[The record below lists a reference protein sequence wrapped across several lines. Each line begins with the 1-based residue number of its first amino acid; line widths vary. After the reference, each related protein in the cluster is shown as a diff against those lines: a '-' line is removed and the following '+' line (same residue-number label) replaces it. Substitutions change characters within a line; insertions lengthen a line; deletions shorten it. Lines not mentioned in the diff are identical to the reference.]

1 MYFSKTIRAAFLGVF
16 VSTLS
21 FTSAQADD
29 FKRITTEAEF
39 KSMVV
44 GKKLY
49 LDKNW
54 VTAKKNGQLVGKF
67 GGNALKGAWAWRDGF
82 FCRTLT
88 THSKNTDCQLWT
100 VNGKQHK
107 VTRERGKGKGFTYT
121 EK

>member
-1 MYFSKTIRAAFLGVF
+1 
-16 VSTLS
+16 
-21 FTSAQADD
+21 
-29 FKRITTEAEF
+29 
-39 KSMVV
+39 MVV

-54 VTAKKNGQLVGKF
+54 VTAKKNGKLAGNF
-67 GGNALKGAWAWRDGF
+67 GGNALKGAWAWRGGF

-107 VTRERGKGKGFTYT
+107 VTRERGKGKGFTNT